1 MKRFPFVLS
10 RLLFSIGVL
19 VVGLLWPWASLQ
31 AAGPQAPASDP
42 VYKIVIRNTGLYRVT
57 YTDLVAAGFDPT
69 GKDTG
74 TFRLFH
80 NNEEVAF
87 FLFDGGDHR
96 FDPGDYFLFYAEE
109 KLTKYTDVDIYWFQA
124 GGATRV
130 VPATR
135 DGTPGSAPVATAFWR
150 TLHFEQDKIYR
161 SNMPL
166 TGEANRWYWLYYKAC
181 TPGDRTCRDAD
192 GNKNDRAFT
201 LTLPHV
207 SPEPHTARLRV
218 VLWGQFNDA
227 PDPDHRFS
235 TLVNGTLVGESTFE
249 GAVAYQG
256 LYDVPGSLLV
266 SGANTVRLQ
275 FPLMVGASNDGYID
289 SLEMTYLSRF
299 VALNNALG
307 FGGSGGRWQY
317 AVEGF
322 ADPNIMALDVSDP
335 HRPVLIAGVVVSG
348 SGPYT
353 ATFEAESPLAAATTA
368 GAGSFFVVSSN
379 GWLTPQGIFPDS
391 PSNLRDPAN
400 GADYI
405 VITHANFMAQ
415 AQQLATYRATAN
427 GYRTAVID
435 VQDIY
440 DEFNNGLMSAEA
452 IRAFLFYASHYWQP
466 PRPQFVVLIGD
477 GHYDFLNHLGANE
490 PVYIPPYLL
499 GVDPFQGET
508 AADNRFVDVLGDEQ
522 YDSDGGPGHTARDI
536 VITGGRMHLAVDFGF
551 HPPVVAQ
558 AVLAATPPVTA
569 PSSQAVSLSAAPT
582 APQLVKAI
590 GDKVFWDED
599 RDGIWDAPERGVP
612 GVTVHL
618 WAEGSIVQTQVTDA
632 EGNFFFE
639 DLPSN
644 TYTLQFIPPA
654 GWQFTTYKA
663 GGDDRYDS
671 DVHPDTGFTDPI
683 AYVFPGQAQA
693 NWDAGLV
700 WPGTIGNRV
709 WLDTNANGLQEA
721 GEPGIGGV
729 LVELLQAGSVIAT
742 TTTDADGYY
751 FFHGLPDGVYDVRIA
766 AANFAGG
773 ALDGFVASPWDE
785 GVDLMPDLS
794 LGRFPVNTV
803 AEAQEMVNRVLQYEL
818 NAPSGDWPKRVVFV
832 SDDPDGAGNFYE
844 HSDAV
849 ADSIWPYPAD
859 AVKIYYKQT
868 HTTSAAVRSAILAA
882 INQGALF
889 VTYNGHSSK
898 RTWGELFFDAADVD
912 LLSNS
917 IFPVFVPMTC
927 LEGYYIAPGFVSMGE
942 KAVRTLGKGAIASFS
957 PTGLGVATGHQFLYK
972 AFFNTLVAGETQLGP
987 LTLAAKDALFQS
999 HSIFKD
1005 LLDDYVLFGDPAL
1018 QVQMPRADVQI
1029 AKTVQPGGTITPG
1042 QTITYTLTYTNAG
1055 ILTATNVVITDG
1067 LPAGLLNPVVSS
1079 TPPLTPDPG
1088 TSFVWTVG
1096 DLAPGAGGVITITA
1110 TVDPGLGSNTVIVNT
1125 AVIAAANDG
1134 DPITA
1139 NQATATSPIAG
1150 TITLGGVTWYDVN
1163 GNGLREG
1170 TETLPVT
1177 SVSITAV
1184 RVGFGDSYST
1194 TSDATGNWVLTGLPA
1209 GTYDI
1214 TAALP
1219 PHLAATTPTT
1229 VQVTVLAGGANT
1241 DIHFGFISP
1250 TAVTLAAFTAT
1261 VETTGVVLRWQTG
1274 LEQDLVGFYVYRSAD
1289 PTAHGKRISGLIPA
1303 AGMPASYTFTDAW
1316 VREGG
1321 WYYWLEAVEHDAV
1334 ATFFGPVLATPAQG
1348 WQKLYLGR
1356 ILHRR

>member
-1 MKRFPFVLS
+1 MKSSAFVLA
-10 RLLFSIGVL
+10 RLL
-19 VVGLLWPWASLQ
+19 VGLGLLMAGLVWPPSSLQ
-31 AAGPQAPASDP
+31 AVGPQTPTTDP

-69 GKDTG
+69 GIDTD

-87 FLFDGGDHR
+87 FLFDGGDHS

-109 KLTKYTDVDIYWFQA
+109 KLTKYTNVDIYWFRA
-124 GGATRV
+124 GGATPRV
-130 VPATR
+130 LPATR
-135 DGTPGSAPVATAFWR
+135 DGTPGSAPPATAFWR

-161 SNMPL
+161 SSMPL
-166 TGEANRWYWLYYKAC
+166 TGEAIRWYWLYYKAC
-181 TPGDRTCRDAD
+181 PIGDRTCRDAD

-207 SPEPHTARLRV
+207 SPEPHTARLGV
-218 VLWGQFNDA
+218 VLWGQFNEV
-227 PDPDHRFS
+227 PDPDHRFI
-235 TLVNGTLVGESTFE
+235 TLVNGTQVGDSAFE
-249 GAVAYQG
+249 GAIAYQS
-256 LYDVPGSLLV
+256 LYDVPSSLLV
-266 SGANTVRLQ
+266 AGANTVRLQ
-275 FPLMVGASNDGYID
+275 FPLLTGATNDGYID
-289 SLEMTYLSRF
+289 YLEMTYLSAF

-317 AVEGF
+317 SVEGF

-335 HRPVLIAGVVVSG
+335 HRPILLEGVVVSG

-353 ATFEAESPLAAATTA
+353 ATFEAESPLVAAATT
-368 GAGSFFVVSSN
+368 GAGQFFVASSS
-379 GWLTPQGIFPDS
+379 GWLTPQGIMPDP

-405 VITHANFMAQ
+405 VISHASFLAQ
-415 AQQLATYRATAN
+415 AQQLAAYRATAN

-452 IRAFLFYASHYWQP
+452 IREFIVYASHYWQP
-466 PRPQFVVLIGD
+466 PRPQFVVLFGD
-477 GHYDFLNHLGANE
+477 GHYDFLNHLGSNE

-508 AADNRFVDVLGDEQ
+508 AADNRFVDVLGNEQ
-522 YDSDGGPGHTARDI
+522 YDSDGGPGPIARDI
-536 VITGGRMHLAVDFGF
+536 VLSGGRMNLAVDFGF

-558 AVLAATPPVTA
+558 AVTTAA
-569 PSSQAVSLSAAPT
+569 PSSAPT
-582 APQLVKAI
+582 ATAPAASAAPQLVKAI

-599 RDGIWDAPERGVP
+599 SDGIWDAPERGVP

-632 EGNFFFE
+632 DGNFFFE
-639 DLPSN
+639 DLPTN
-644 TYTLQFIPPA
+644 TYTLQFVPPA
-654 GWQFTTYKA
+654 GWQFTAYKA

-683 AYVFPGQAQA
+683 TYVFPGQAQA
-693 NWDAGLV
+693 NWDAGLL

-709 WLDTNANGLQEA
+709 WLDTNANGLQDA

-729 LVELLQAGSVIAT
+729 LVELLQDGSVMAT

-751 FFHGLPDGVYDVRIA
+751 GFHNLPDGVYDVRIA

-773 ALDGFVASPWDE
+773 ALDGFVASPWDQ

-803 AEAQEMVNRVLQYEL
+803 TEAQEMVNRVLQYEL
-818 NAPSGDWPKRVVFV
+818 NTPSGDWPKRIVFV

-844 HSDAV
+844 HSNAV
-849 ADSIWPYPAD
+849 ADHIWPYPAD

-868 HTTSAAVRSAILAA
+868 HTTSAEVRNALLAA

-912 LLSNS
+912 QLNNT

-927 LEGYYIAPGFVSMGE
+927 LEGYYIGPGFVSLGE
-942 KAVRTLGKGAIASFS
+942 KAVRTSGKGAIASFS

-972 AFFNTLVAGETQLGP
+972 AFFDTLVAGETQLGP

-1018 QVQMPRADVQI
+1018 RVNLPRADVQI
-1029 AKTVQPGGTITPG
+1029 TKTVQPGGTIVPG
-1042 QTITYTLTYTNAG
+1042 QTITYTLNYTNTG
-1055 ILTATNVVITDG
+1055 ILTATNVVITDV
-1067 LPAGLLNPVVSS
+1067 LPTGLLNPVVSS
-1079 TPPLTPDPG
+1079 NPPLTPDPG
-1088 TSFVWTVG
+1088 TSYVWTIG

-1110 TVDPGLGSNTVIVNT
+1110 TVDPGLGSDTSLVNT
-1125 AVIAAANDG
+1125 AVIAAANDT
-1134 DPITA
+1134 DPTTG
-1139 NQATATSPIAG
+1139 NQSTVTSPIAG

-1163 GNGLREG
+1163 GNGWRED
-1170 TETLPVT
+1170 TETLPVS
-1177 SVSITAV
+1177 SVLITAV
-1184 RVGFGDSYST
+1184 RVGFGDRYTT
-1194 TSDATGNWVLTGLPA
+1194 TSDVAGNWVLTGLPA

-1214 TAALP
+1214 TAASP
-1219 PHLAATTPTT
+1219 PALVATTPTT
-1229 VQVTVLAGGANT
+1229 VRVTVPAGGADT
-1241 DIHFGFISP
+1241 DIRFGFISP

-1261 VETTGVVLRWQTG
+1261 VETTGVVIRWQTG
-1274 LEQDLVGFYVYRSAD
+1274 LEQDLIGFYVYRSAD
-1289 PTAHGKRISGLIPA
+1289 PTTHGKRISALIPA
-1303 AGMPASYTFTDAW
+1303 AGMPASYTFTDTL

-1321 WYYWLEAVEHDAV
+1321 WYYWLEAVEYDTV
-1334 ATFFGPVLATPAQG
+1334 TTFFGPIAATPAQG

-1356 ILHRR
+1356 ILVRH